1 MKPLALTPAL
11 REASLRCLWFKAPE
25 EAVAYPAE
33 LAAYIMTYGL
43 LPDYDALREQLS
55 DDDLREALDHAP
67 PGIFDAR
74 SWAYWN
80 LMVGRDETPPMPQ
93 RRFE

>member
-1 MKPLALTPAL
+1 MRLTLTPAL
-11 REASLRCLWFKAPE
+11 RRAAMRCLWFKPPE
-25 EAVAYPAE
+25 EAIQSPNE
-33 LAAYIMTYGL
+33 LAAHILTYGL
-43 LPDYDALREQLS
+43 LPDFDALREQLG
-55 DDDLREALDHAP
+55 DDDLRAALDNAP

-80 LMVGRDETPPMPQ
+80 LMVGRHETPPMPA

>member
-1 MKPLALTPAL
+1 MRPLELTPEL
-11 REASLRCLWFKAPE
+11 RLAARCVWFEPAE
-25 EAVAYPAE
+25 RAVANPAR
-33 LAAYIMTYGL
+33 LVAYVLTYGL
-43 LPDYDALREQLS
+43 PEDVAALRTQMP

-80 LMVGRDETPPMPQ
+80 LVLGRTDPPPMPQ
-93 RRFE
+93 RRLP

>member
-1 MKPLALTPAL
+1 MKRLELTPAL
-11 REASLRCLWFKAPE
+11 RKAASRCIWFKTPE
-25 EAVAYPAE
+25 EALGSPIE
-33 LAAYIMTYGL
+33 LAGHILTYGL
-43 LPDYDALREQLS
+43 IDDYAALREQLT
-55 DDDLREALDHAP
+55 DDDLREALDNAP

-80 LMVGRDETPPMPQ
+80 LMVGREEAPPMPT

>member
-11 REASLRCLWFKAPE
+11 REASLRCLWFKSPE
-25 EAVAYPAE
+25 EAIEYPE
-33 LAAYIMTYGL
+33 LLTAHILTYGL
-43 LPDYDALREQLS
+43 LPDYDAPLDQL
-55 DDDLREALDHAP
+55 DAKDLREALDAAP
-67 PGIFDAR
+67 PGVLDAR

-80 LMVGRDETPPMPQ
+80 LMVGREETPPMPV